1 VLETAI
7 PPLYLQISAHPVSPP
22 LDPFNSTNIT
32 LAIEAHSNT
41 LFLYSSP
48 LTLFRGV
55 TTPYLQSFLTFSS
68 LALASTLPNLST
80 QLRHSNTSCSSSLIG
95 YPTVPKHLPPLV
107 PTATHSPNYMFPAFS
122 LDCMVIKEEI
132 DYSETSV
139 IKYQQ
144 RRTTSRKSEGF
155 NISDIY
161 KL

>member
-1 VLETAI
+1 VLGTAI
-7 PPLYLQISAHPVSPP
+7 PPLYLQISAHPVAPP

-41 LFLYSSP
+41 LFLYSAP

-55 TTPYLQSFLTFSS
+55 TTPYLQRFLTFSS
-68 LALASTLPNLST
+68 LVLASSLPNLST
-80 QLRHSNTSCSSSLIG
+80 QHVMAALRAPATWLVTPQ
-95 YPTVPKHLPPLV
+95 YPKHLSQLV
-107 PTATHSPNYMFPAFS
+107 PTPTHSSNYMFPAFS

-155 NISDIY
+155 NISGIY